1 MSFFFYTHFIKIYT
15 MNRGDTYMTPEER
28 KELQER
34 TKEAI
39 KNNFPIDMIEID
51 IKEMWNIL
59 GKIIG
64 ETYEEELINK
74 LFSQFCLGK

>member
-39 KNNFPIDMIEID
+39 KNKGFL
-51 IKEMWNIL
+51 KFNINDTPNL
-59 GKIIG
+59 KDDNSLDG
-64 ETYEEELINK
+64 
-74 LFSQFCLGK
+74 